1 MSISC
6 HIYDMKCVHHLA
18 MKMTYLKIIGHVL
31 SAIWQVTFYFPWVD
45 NSSKDR
51 RIKNWCQKLLKIL
64 EINLQLSGFDSL
76 PSGGILFASNHIS
89 WLDIMVINAAM
100 PVRFVA
106 KSEVK
111 QWPIFGYLADQLNT
125 LYIQRNNRGDV
136 SKMVGQLINAL
147 NKGESI
153 CIFPE
158 GTSSD
163 GLTVLPF
170 RSNLFEAVINSNSN
184 CMPLAITYKDSMTR
198 QQSIAPAYFGEI
210 NLIKSIKNIVNSSPI
225 DVFISV
231 IDVTNTNRTRK
242 ELCDEVWKK
251 VNQMHQSNANN

>member
-1 MSISC
+1 
-6 HIYDMKCVHHLA
+6 MKCVHHLV

-31 SAIWQVTFYFPWVD
+31 SAILQVTLYFPWID
-45 NSSKDR
+45 KASKDR
-51 RIKNWCQKLLKIL
+51 RIKKWCQKLLKVL
-64 EINLQLSGFDSL
+64 EINLQLRGFESL

-136 SKMVGQLINAL
+136 YKMVGQLINAL
-147 NKGESI
+147 NEGESI

-163 GLTVLPF
+163 GLSVLPF
-170 RSNLFEAVINSNSN
+170 RSNLFEAVIDSNSK
-184 CMPLAITYKDSMTR
+184 CMPMTIIYKDSMTGR
-198 QQSIAPAYFGEI
+198 STINAAYFGEM
-210 NLIKSIKNIVNSSPI
+210 NLIQSITNIVNSRAI
-225 DVFISV
+225 NVLLSV
-231 IDVTNTNRTRK
+231 KGITGSYKTRK
-242 ELCDEVWKK
+242 ELCDEVWNN
-251 VNQMHQSNANN
+251 VNQMHQINSRN